1 MREGMTVYIPP
12 QATRA
17 RVRTKKL
24 MYMAVF
30 LIILSVLLW
39 IGSFWALYGRQTIA
53 PALSYVALLV
63 LSFVTD
69 RAGYSVLPINST
81 ILTGWLCMTLVVMI
95 SSVLQP
101 EPVRRQTRGMTYI
114 IGGGITGLA
123 LGLLGFTFLTD
134 LSALYACMILATVA
148 GIFLGF
154 LLYTNTPDGRPIRPG
169 SGNFFRY
176 LLAKGFPTAITLMQL
191 GVALVLVIA
200 LYNINGI

>member
-1 MREGMTVYIPP
+1 
-12 QATRA
+12 
-17 RVRTKKL
+17 

-30 LIILSVLLW
+30 LIILSALLW
-39 IGSFWALYGRQTIA
+39 IGSIWALYGRQVIA
-53 PALSYVALLV
+53 PALSYAALLV

-69 RAGYSVLPINST
+69 AAGYRVLPINTT
-81 ILTGWLCMTLVVMI
+81 ILTGWLCMSLVVMI
-95 SSVLQP
+95 SAALQP
-101 EPVRRQTRGMTYI
+101 EAVRRQTRGMTYI

-134 LSALYACMILATVA
+134 IAALYACMILATVA
-148 GIFLGF
+148 GIFFGF
-154 LLYTNTPDGRPIRPG
+154 LLYTNTPDGRPVKPG

-200 LYNINGI
+200 LYNVNGL